1 MTEVA
6 GKFVVEQHVKGRWHV
21 IFRGDRTQARL
32 YWDSVPA
39 GRYGGIKVSGPDGRV
54 ILARGG
60 ANGDAH
66 RFKQAKERR

>member
-1 MTEVA
+1 MSDATHT
-6 GKFVVEQHVKGRWHV
+6 VEQHVKGVWHV
-21 IFRGDRTQARL
+21 IFRGSRVEARI

-39 GRYGGIKVSGPDGRV
+39 GRYGGILVRGPDGNV

-66 RFKQAKERR
+66 RFAQAKGRR

>member
-1 MTEVA
+1 MEQDA
-6 GKFVVEQHVKGRWHV
+6 ESHVVEQHVKGVWHE
-21 IFRGDRTQARL
+21 IFRGSRTQARL

-39 GRYGGIKVSGPDGRV
+39 GRYGGIRVLGPDRKV

-66 RFKQAKERR
+66 RFGQKKERR